1 MDEILEILQELH
13 SDIDYMAQEHLVDD
27 KILDSFDL
35 ITLVSELGDA
45 FDIEITA
52 KEFIPEN
59 FNSVHALWA
68 MVQELTGE

>member
-1 MDEILEILQELH
+1 MEDLLEILQGLH
-13 SDIDYMAQEHLVDD
+13 PEVDFEECETLVDD

-35 ITLVSELGDA
+35 VTLVSELSDA

-59 FNSVHALWA
+59 FNSVHALYA
-68 MVQELTGE
+68 MVQELQGE